1 MTKYRETEF
10 IPANWVDIAA
20 ASPGLQVYSRPVCVP
35 VSVPQRRKND
45 PGVPTLTVDEIE
57 GLLRTAL
64 LPEKPPFESID
75 LNHVE
80 ELLAAYEN

>member
-20 ASPGLQVYSRPVCVP
+20 ASPGLQVYSRPIRVP
-35 VSVPQRRKND
+35 VDVPQRRKSD

-57 GLLRTAL
+57 RLLRAAL
-64 LPEKPPFESID
+64 LPEEPLFQ
-75 LNHVE
+75 N
-80 ELLAAYEN
+80 